1 MIPTAPGIVVA
12 DFTRSQLAIAV
23 ADQVIGAATLG
34 VGVSYNTASRVLDF
48 PGTASGTVTGISGS
62 AFIAATGSG
71 VIGLEFSPTASIVVR
86 AINATGSITSPAIT
100 TTNQTVSG
108 TISAGTSSG
117 FFTGTGSALTLLNAS
132 NLASGTSS
140 RPINTTL
147 GTISALSGTTATI
160 STVSGTLGAFTT
172 VTGAGSG
179 ITSLTAANITGTVT
193 NAVNSANVTA
203 SALTATTA
211 TLATA
216 SGTLAAFTTLT
227 GAGAGITTINAGNI
241 SSGTM
246 SQPINAASGTISALT
261 VTTATGGTFSGM
273 HTGTGSAMTLTS
285 PTISG
290 TAVGGAIN
298 TGSITSSTL
307 TSGGVVF
314 SGVNGLLTVASTLTY
329 ATNTLTHTGAN
340 NAGVLTTTIAVGTS
354 GSATNRVQN
363 SGGRSMEIGCY
374 GSAVGAYGA
383 VTGNT
388 PYIYSSG
395 SSGSMVI
402 AAEGSGGIILAAG
415 TTVPQV
421 GSISTASV
429 LLMGVPTVRKGSVAM
444 AGNTSGAVTLSVNA
458 IAGSH
463 SIILPAATGNNGT
476 VPVTD
481 GTGVWTMGRAGL
493 FASASLTYSAILPGM
508 SQDLFI
514 TVTGAATNDPV
525 TPAKPATIES
535 GIFVEMFVSTSNV
548 ICSRAHNVAAIGT
561 ITPAVQTF
569 GALVAKA

>member
-147 GTISALSGTTATI
+147 GTISALSAATAVITNQTT
-160 STVSGTLGAFTT
+160 SGTY
-172 VTGAGSG
+172 TGGTFSG
-179 ITSLTAANITGTVT
+179 VF
-193 NAVNSANVTA
+193 
-203 SALTATTA
+203 
-211 TLATA
+211 
-216 SGTLAAFTTLT
+216 SGT
-227 GAGAGITTINAGNI
+227 GAGITTINAGNI

-246 SQPINAASGTISALT
+246 SQPINAASGTISALA

-290 TAVGGAIN
+290 TASGGAIN
-298 TGSITSSTL
+298 TGAITSSTL

-388 PYIYSSG
+388 PYIYSS
-395 SSGSMVI
+395 SGSMVI

-458 IAGSH
+458 VAGSH